1 MRWWFSV
8 RGLEHPE
15 GIAFA
20 AAISTYVTDL
30 DQQIMQAEAAVA
42 RVQANAR
49 ARECPSGQDGLK
61 RQTHNAYTVMRN
73 GH

>member
-20 AAISTYVTDL
+20 AAISTYVADL

-42 RVQANAR
+42 RCRPTLEQESAHQAKMA
-49 ARECPSGQDGLK
+49 
-61 RQTHNAYTVMRN
+61 
-73 GH
+73 